1 MAPEALDSLTPEERH
16 ELYKMLR
23 LKARVL
29 VDGTAEIGG
38 ALGGEQDFVVGNQ
51 HGDVGYQRQ
60 NGGLSSAFAPC

>member
-29 VDGTAEIGG
+29 VDGTAEIDG
-38 ALGGEQDFVVGNQ
+38 AL
-51 HGDVGYQRQ
+51 
-60 NGGLSSAFAPC
+60 GGLSSAFAAC